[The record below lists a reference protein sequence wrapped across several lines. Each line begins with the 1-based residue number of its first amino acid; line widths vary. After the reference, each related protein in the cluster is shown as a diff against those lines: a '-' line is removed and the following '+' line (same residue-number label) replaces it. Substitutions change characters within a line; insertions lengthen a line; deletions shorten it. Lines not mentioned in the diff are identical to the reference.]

1 MLTRTES
8 RIKLE
13 PAIIPAMAGFASATV
28 EITSMWPAEYAKT
41 LQQLNRNNPSFSALA
56 HMRET
61 GLLGV
66 YQGLAPLL
74 IGAPIQGLIRFSSL
88 EYFNNLMKD
97 DYTGQTSRAS
107 GLLAGVAAG
116 LLESAIIVTP
126 METVKTVLV
135 DSRQGL
141 LAGVRQVLKREG
153 VRGMYKGLVPTAAK
167 SASNQALRFG
177 VYNEYKR
184 FVTRNRANKVTLSKK
199 ESLLGG
205 MLAGFL
211 GALGNTPF
219 DTIKSRMQGLESTR
233 YAGMLDCARKMVSE
247 EGPLSLY
254 KGLVYRCSRVVPGQ
268 GIMFFVYEWT
278 SHELR
283 EFYIPNTK
291 HRPYSIQRQMSVGSE

>member
-1 MLTRTES
+1 MLSRTES

-13 PAIIPAMAGFASATV
+13 PAIIPAIAGFVSATV
-28 EITSMWPAEYAKT
+28 EITAMWPAEYAKT
-41 LQQLNRNNPSFSALA
+41 LQQLNRTNPEFNAIT
-56 HMRET
+56 HMRQM
-61 GLLGV
+61 GVIGV

-88 EYFNNLMKD
+88 DYFNNKMRD
-97 DYTGQTSRAS
+97 ANTGEMSRAS

-116 LLESAIIVTP
+116 LLESAVIVTP

-141 LAGVRQVLKREG
+141 LQGVKQVLKREG
-153 VRGMYKGLVPTAAK
+153 VLGMYKGLIPTAAK

-184 FVTRNRANKVTLSKK
+184 FITRNRPNKVTLSKK
-199 ESLLGG
+199 ESLIGG

-219 DTIKSRMQGLESTR
+219 DTIKSRMQGLESKR
-233 YAGMLDCARKMVSE
+233 YTGMFDCAKKMVVE

-268 GIMFFVYEWT
+268 GIMFFVYELV
-278 SHELR
+278 SKELR
-283 EFYIPNTK
+283 EFYIPNTR